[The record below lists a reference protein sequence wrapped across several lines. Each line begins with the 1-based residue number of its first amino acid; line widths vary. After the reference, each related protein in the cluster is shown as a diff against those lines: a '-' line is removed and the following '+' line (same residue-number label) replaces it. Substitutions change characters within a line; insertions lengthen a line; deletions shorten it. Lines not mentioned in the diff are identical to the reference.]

1 MPEAGPISVTRGR
14 ILLATVITVLTVAT
28 VWIWMDY
35 RLQPPLPVPAAV
47 GSE

>member
-1 MPEAGPISVTRGR
+1 MPEAGPISVMRGR

-35 RLQPPLPVPAAV
+35 RLQPPPPAAV
-47 GSE
+47 APR